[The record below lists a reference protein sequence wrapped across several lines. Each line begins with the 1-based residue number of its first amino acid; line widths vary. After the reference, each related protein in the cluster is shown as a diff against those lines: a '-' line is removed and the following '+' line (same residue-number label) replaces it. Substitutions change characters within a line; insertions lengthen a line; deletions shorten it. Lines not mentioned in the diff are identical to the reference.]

1 MLITINE
8 QFQKVA
14 QQIRVL
20 SFICGQINDKIL
32 NLSL

>member
-20 SFICGQINDKIL
+20 SFIRGQINDKIL